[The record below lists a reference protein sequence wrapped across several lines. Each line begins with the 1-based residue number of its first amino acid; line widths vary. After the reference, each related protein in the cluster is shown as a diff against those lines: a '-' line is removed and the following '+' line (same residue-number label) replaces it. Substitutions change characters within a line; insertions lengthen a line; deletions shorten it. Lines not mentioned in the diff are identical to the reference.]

1 MRLLARVILASRY
14 LLAFFFIGLIASLGL
29 YAVRFGAK
37 LWKLAQG
44 VTEMAEDDFLIAV
57 LHLVDAALIASL
69 IVIVALASF
78 DSLVARL
85 NRDEADDDLRWV
97 SSTDHSNLKIKV
109 ATAIVAISSI
119 HLLQVFLKVESY
131 PETAVF
137 WQVVIHTVFVVGT
150 VLLGL
155 QDWIGRQARNERQ
168 DAGKAG

>member
-1 MRLLARVILASRY
+1 MLPLLARVILASRY
-14 LLAFFFIGLIASLGL
+14 LLAFFFIGLVASLGL
-29 YAVRFGAK
+29 YAIRFATK
-37 LWKLAQG
+37 LWKLALG

-69 IVIVALASF
+69 VVIVALASF

-85 NRDEADDDLRWV
+85 QREDEEDDLRWV
-97 SSTDHSNLKIKV
+97 SRTDHSNLKIKV

-131 PETAVF
+131 SETTVH
-137 WQVVIHTVFVVGT
+137 WQVVIHAVFVISA

-155 QDWIGRQARNERQ
+155 QDWIGRQGK
-168 DAGKAG
+168 DAGKGK

>member
-1 MRLLARVILASRY
+1 MLPLLARVILASRY
-14 LLAFFFIGLIASLGL
+14 LLAFFFLGLLAALGL
-29 YAVRFGAK
+29 YAVRFATK

-44 VTEMAEDDFLIAV
+44 VTDMAEDDFLIAV

-69 IVIVALASF
+69 VVIVALASF

-97 SSTDHSNLKIKV
+97 TRTDHSNLKIKV

-119 HLLQVFLKVESY
+119 HLLQVFLKVETY
-131 PETAVF
+131 PEHTVF
-137 WQVVIHTVFVVGT
+137 WQVVIHMVFVVGA

-155 QDWIGRQARNERQ
+155 QDWIGRQGK
-168 DAGKAG
+168 DAGKAQ

>member
-1 MRLLARVILASRY
+1 M
-14 LLAFFFIGLIASLGL
+14 
-29 YAVRFGAK
+29 
-37 LWKLAQG
+37 
-44 VTEMAEDDFLIAV
+44 

-69 IVIVALASF
+69 VVIVALASF

-97 SSTDHSNLKIKV
+97 SRTDHSNLKIKV

-131 PETAVF
+131 PERAIF
-137 WQVVIHTVFVVGT
+137 WQVVIHMVFVVGA

-155 QDWIGRQARNERQ
+155 QDWIGRQ
-168 DAGKAG
+168 GKDGE

>member
-1 MRLLARVILASRY
+1 MLPLLARVILASRY
-14 LLAFFFIGLIASLGL
+14 LLAFFFIGLVASLGL
-29 YAVRFGAK
+29 YAVRFAAK

-44 VTEMAEDDFLIAV
+44 VTDMAEDDFLIAV

-69 IVIVALASF
+69 VVIVALASF

-85 NRDEADDDLRWV
+85 NRDESDDDLRWV
-97 SSTDHSNLKIKV
+97 SRTDHSNLKIKV

-131 PETAVF
+131 PEHAVF
-137 WQVVIHTVFVVGT
+137 WQVVIHMVFVVGA

-155 QDWIGRQARNERQ
+155 QDWIGRQGK
-168 DAGKAG
+168 DAGTAK

>member
-1 MRLLARVILASRY
+1 MLPLLARVILASRY
-14 LLAFFFIGLIASLGL
+14 LLAFFFVGLVASLGL
-29 YAVRFGAK
+29 YAIRFATK

-69 IVIVALASF
+69 VVIVALASF

-97 SSTDHSNLKIKV
+97 SRTDHSNLKIKV

-131 PETAVF
+131 PEHAVF
-137 WQVVIHTVFVVGT
+137 WQVVIHMVFVVGA

-155 QDWIGRQARNERQ
+155 QDWIGRQGK
-168 DAGKAG
+168 DAGTAK